1 MRRTFVM
8 SKAVV
13 LMLAALLLAY
23 LPAAGHHSF
32 AATYLENKSVT
43 IEATVVQFLFRNPH
57 SVVHVDAPDESGKM
71 QRWTVE
77 WGAAGQLGGSNIARD
92 TLKAGDTVVIT
103 GNPGRDPSEHRIR
116 LVKISRKNGDPLWG
130 TRPGETFR

>member
-1 MRRTFVM
+1 M
-8 SKAVV
+8 SKAVI
-13 LMLAALLLAY
+13 LILAALAP
-23 LPAAGHHSF
+23 LPAAAHHSF
-32 AATYLENKSVT
+32 AATYLESESVT

-57 SVVHVDAPDESGKM
+57 SFVHVDAPDATGKM
-71 QRWTVE
+71 QRWIVE
-77 WGAAGQLGGSNIARD
+77 WGAAGQLGGSGIARD

-116 LVKISRKNGDPLWG
+116 LVTIRRKNGDPLWG